1 MRFLRCKFF
10 ATGGLGMQWI
20 YIDDINDELLVEL
33 FQPQRTF
40 ASFSHRW
47 CNFVAPR
54 TSLEDEVCVL
64 KTCTAASAGHYEVH
78 GTEAQ
83 QLSGQL
89 RPQQQLPESLMFL
102 ESYFLYASN
111 FRDEKRHLL

>member
-1 MRFLRCKFF
+1 MDLK
-10 ATGGLGMQWI
+10 
-20 YIDDINDELLVEL
+20 DDINDEFLVEL

-47 CNFVAPR
+47 CNFVALR
-54 TSLEDEVCVL
+54 TSLEDEICVL

-89 RPQQQLPESLMFL
+89 RPQQQLLESLMFL
-102 ESYFLYASN
+102 ELYFFCTFQILETKKDIFCKGAFRYLY
-111 FRDEKRHLL
+111 ECL

>member
-1 MRFLRCKFF
+1 MISTINCWRD
-10 ATGGLGMQWI
+10 LGVFNLEI
-20 YIDDINDELLVEL
+20 SRN
-33 FQPQRTF
+33 
-40 ASFSHRW
+40 SHRW
-47 CNFVAPR
+47 CNFVALR

-89 RPQQQLPESLMFL
+89 RPQQQLLESLMFL
-102 ESYFLYASN
+102 ESYFLYVSN
-111 FRDEKRHLL
+111 FQR

>member
-1 MRFLRCKFF
+1 
-10 ATGGLGMQWI
+10 MQWI

-33 FQPQRTF
+33 SGFQPQRTF

-47 CNFVAPR
+47 CNFVALR
-54 TSLEDEVCVL
+54 TTSLEDEVCVL
-64 KTCTAASAGHYEVH
+64 KTCAAASAGHYEVH

-89 RPQQQLPESLMFL
+89 RPQQQLLESLMFL
-102 ESYFLYASN
+102 ESYFLYVSN
-111 FRDEKRHLL
+111 FRDEKRHLLQRAFKCP